1 MAFEGILMNIP
12 GIVAGS
18 DLSAKQFHAVKLTG
32 ELAIGVAGSGD
43 LALGVLQNDPL
54 QGDASAVAYAGVSKV
69 KTGANVAV
77 GNRLAPDASGA
88 LVPAGSGDFPI
99 GVALEAGVSGD
110 VISVLLIPNMV
121 AIA

>member
-1 MAFEGILMNIP
+1 MAFEGILQNVP

-32 ELAIGVAGSGD
+32 ELQVGAAAAND
-43 LALGVLQNDPL
+43 LSLGILQNDPL
-54 QGDASAVAYAGVSKV
+54 QGDAAAVAYAGVSKV
-69 KTGANVAV
+69 KSGANLAV
-77 GNRLAPDASGA
+77 GNRVAPDASGA

-110 VISVLLIPNMV
+110 VVSVLLIPNMV

>member
-1 MAFEGILMNIP
+1 MAFEGILQNVP

-32 ELAIGVAGSGD
+32 ELAVGAAAAGD
-43 LALGVLQNDPL
+43 LALGVLQNDPE
-54 QGDASAVAYAGVSKV
+54 QNEGAVVAYAGVSKC
-69 KTGANVAV
+69 KSGGNLAV
-77 GNRLAPDASGA
+77 GNRVAPDASGA
-88 LVPAGSGDFPI
+88 LVLAGSGDFPI

-110 VISVLLIPNMV
+110 VVSVLLIPNMV